1 MLLIYSNEVSVFLN
15 SSWAHL
21 YISTILAWV
30 WIYHRHK
37 NQSLAFASV
46 HEQPLML
53 PHIMKLGHP
62 KHWFGC
68 PESVSQLL
76 WHSHLSVVYAR
87 MARVIIIIYVHLA
100 ILKLPYTFVEVLQY
114 HCAITMHLLS
124 FSSEYGW
131 GSIFVPL
138 KAEVHCEL
146 LCRVMFSVP
155 VPLHAKLSPAYQG
168 TDSCVICCMYPSCK
182 SATPALFQSKICG

>member
-1 MLLIYSNEVSVFLN
+1 MLLIYSTEVSVFLN

-21 YISTILAWV
+21 YISTILACV
-30 WIYHRHK
+30 WIYHHHK
-37 NQSLAFASV
+37 NQSLVFAAV
-46 HEQPLML
+46 HEQPLLL

-68 PESVSQLL
+68 SESISQLL
-76 WHSHLSVVYAR
+76 WHLHLSMACAR
-87 MARVIIIIYVHLA
+87 MTRVIIIMYFRLA
-100 ILKLPYTFVEVLQY
+100 ILELPYKFLEVLQY

-124 FSSEYGW
+124 FGSECGW

-138 KAEVHCEL
+138 KQKCTVNFFAEPRFQFQCHCMPSYPMHIKERTL
-146 LCRVMFSVP
+146 ASSV
-155 VPLHAKLSPAYQG
+155 
-168 TDSCVICCMYPSCK
+168 SCCPYYK